1 MREEEKGRV
10 QNNKEGGTG
19 TGSHERDYN
28 SRPEKMKIRASDFST
43 PMLLYGS
50 ESKRCPRE

>member
-28 SRPEKMKIRASDFST
+28 SRPEK
-43 PMLLYGS
+43 
-50 ESKRCPRE
+50 